1 MRPTA
6 GRMHAANIRKRLDQ
20 CRIFFVL
27 GCCLAFTLPCCGTCP
42 GLLCLHFFSC
52 LHVEV
57 RLLTTCYL
65 LLFSKKK
72 SIFYFETK
80 YVCFFC
86 LRCKV
91 RLLTTCY
98 CAFQVGGYVCV
109 DACLYAYFPVYGY
122 ADIYMYFLCWCKVRL
137 LTTCYC
143 AFQVGGYVCVDACM
157 PIFLCTGMHVRM
169 HSVQN
174 AFCTECIHASNAF
187 CICLSV
193 LNVDL
198 SRMQVGR
205 VHLLFYTLS
214 WLCVCV

>member
-72 SIFYFETK
+72 SVFYFETK

-86 LRCKV
+86 RRCKV

-109 DACLYAYFPVYGY
+109 RMP
-122 ADIYMYFLCWCKVRL
+122 
-137 LTTCYC
+137 
-143 AFQVGGYVCVDACM
+143 ACM
-157 PIFLCTGMHVRM
+157 PIFLYTDMQIYICI
-169 HSVQN
+169 
-174 AFCTECIHASNAF
+174 FC
-187 CICLSV
+187 
-193 LNVDL
+193 
-198 SRMQVGR
+198 VGAK
-205 VHLLFYTLS
+205 Y
-214 WLCVCV
+214 VC